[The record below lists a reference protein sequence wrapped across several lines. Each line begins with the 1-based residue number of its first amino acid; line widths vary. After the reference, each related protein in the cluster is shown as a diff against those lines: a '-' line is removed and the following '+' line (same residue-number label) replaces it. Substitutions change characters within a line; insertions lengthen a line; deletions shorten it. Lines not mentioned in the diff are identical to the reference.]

1 MSLAGILG
9 FMFFYIAIGLIFY
22 ALCITASEE
31 DRQIEQQ
38 AKEYWSTVYNC
49 KGGDYD
55 D

>member
-9 FMFFYIAIGLIFY
+9 FMFFYLAVGLIFY

-38 AKEYWSTVYNC
+38 AKQYWSAVYKC
-49 KGGDYD
+49 KGSDHND
-55 D
+55 